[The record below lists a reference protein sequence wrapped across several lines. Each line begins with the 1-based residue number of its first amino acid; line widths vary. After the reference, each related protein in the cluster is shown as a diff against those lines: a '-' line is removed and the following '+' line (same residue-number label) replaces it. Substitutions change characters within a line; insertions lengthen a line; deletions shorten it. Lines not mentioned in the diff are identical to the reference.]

1 MKLCL
6 KSRICKNTSISTKRS
21 ITTLSE
27 YAQFYFNKHDFT
39 NAYKTINDYAIQTE
53 IEFALFLNSNKLAN

>member
-21 ITTLSE
+21 LSE